1 MATFRSTTDESL
13 FARIRRKLVEVRFR
27 YASFL
32 ALRRLFRPGLFE
44 YADMYVLTLDLIPSP
59 NDGDSWPTLGG
70 QGRLL
75 RARDAFFERSS
86 G

>member
-1 MATFRSTTDESL
+1 MATF
-13 FARIRRKLVEVRFR
+13 
-27 YASFL
+27 L
-32 ALRRLFRPGLFE
+32 AVRRLFRPGLFE

-86 G
+86 GMRNAILYQPPTPHAEEPRSGVSRTK